1 MAPRSH
7 LLVATAAAVA
17 VMLVFFPMSSEASQL
32 NTYEGPAAPAT
43 ASTTTTAGPPTSTE
57 VTASSVD
64 CTNGFPY
71 QSIKQTDT
79 AP

>member
-1 MAPRSH
+1 MLPTH
-7 LLVATAAAVA
+7 KLLVATAAAVA
-17 VMLVFFPMSSEASQL
+17 VLLVFFPLLPEASQL

-57 VTASSVD
+57 VTANSVE

-79 AP
+79 AL